1 MFKDIGILHPEPFLR
16 VVGLNLNPAFCEI
29 AYIVSAT
36 SWRFLGAW
44 LVLGFT
50 IKPERSRLHITGMFH
65 TLSDVQRGEAVPLQQ
80 YIDNRDGHLYIGLK
94 SITFAVGWYNI
105 EQGETFSWRSTG
117 GPEEPLNIPPGL
129 YGFVQLQEVLEE
141 ASSSPTHTLEVSRV
155 NGLITLTVA
164 SGREVL
170 LSDGLLM
177 LLGLDDGLG
186 GVWLDA
192 GVYTG
197 DRPVNFAT
205 RQMLWIHL
213 EEINTAENIVDGA
226 PSTLLA
232 SIGLGCHA
240 FGDINTVR
248 MECPE
253 YKRLRDG
260 TVGELKVSIRDASG
274 KAISNHNLPIHITL
288 AVSKH
293 EHLRLRGLPRVSR
306 L

>member
-1 MFKDIGILHPEPFLR
+1 
-16 VVGLNLNPAFCEI
+16 
-29 AYIVSAT
+29 
-36 SWRFLGAW
+36 
-44 LVLGFT
+44 
-50 IKPERSRLHITGMFH
+50 MFH
-65 TLSDVQRGEAVPLQQ
+65 TLSDVQRGEPVPLQQ
-80 YIDNRDGHLYIGLK
+80 CIDNRDGHLYIGLK

-117 GPEEPLNIPPGL
+117 GKEETLNIPPGL
-129 YGFVQLQEVLEE
+129 YGFVQLQETLEG
-141 ASSSPTHTLEVSRV
+141 ASPSATHTLEVSRV

-164 SGREVL
+164 SGWEVL
-170 LSDGLLM
+170 LSDGLLT
-177 LLGLDDGLG
+177 LLGLEDGLG

-192 GVYTG
+192 TSVYTG

-213 EEINTAENIVDGA
+213 EEINTAKNIIDGA

-253 YKRLRDG
+253 YKRLRGG
-260 TVGELKVSIRDASG
+260 TVSELKVSIRDASG
-274 KAISNHNLPIHITL
+274 KAISNQDLPIHVTL
-288 AVSKH
+288 AVVKQ
-293 EHLRLRGLPRVSR
+293 
-306 L
+306 

>member
-1 MFKDIGILHPEPFLR
+1 MFEDIGVLSPEPFLR

-50 IKPERSRLHITGMFH
+50 IKPERIRTHITGMFH
-65 TLSDVQRGEAVPLQQ
+65 MLSDVQRGEAVPLQQ
-80 YIDNRDGHLYIGLK
+80 YIDNRDGDLYNGLK

-117 GPEEPLNIPPGL
+117 GSEETLNIPPGL
-129 YGFVQLQEVLEE
+129 YGFDRLKEVLRGTI
-141 ASSSPTHTLEVSRV
+141 PTHTLTVSRA

-164 SGREVL
+164 PGHRIL
-170 LSDGLLM
+170 LSDGLLT

-186 GVWLDA
+186 GVWLDT

-205 RQMLWIHL
+205 RHMLWIHL
-213 EEINTAENIVDGA
+213 EEINTAENNVDGT
-226 PSTLLA
+226 PSTLLT

-274 KAISNHNLPIHITL
+274 KAISNQDLPIHVTL
-288 AVSKH
+288 AVIKK
-293 EHLRLRGLPRVSR
+293 
-306 L
+306 

>member
-1 MFKDIGILHPEPFLR
+1 
-16 VVGLNLNPAFCEI
+16 
-29 AYIVSAT
+29 
-36 SWRFLGAW
+36 
-44 LVLGFT
+44 
-50 IKPERSRLHITGMFH
+50 MFH
-65 TLSDVQRGEAVPLQQ
+65 TLSNVQRGEAVPLQRC
-80 YIDNRDGHLYIGLK
+80 IDNRDGRLSVGLR
-94 SITFAVGWYNI
+94 SITFAAGWYNI
-105 EQGETFSWRSTG
+105 ERGEKFSWRSTG
-117 GPEEPLNIPPGL
+117 GSEETLNIPPGL
-129 YGFVQLQEVLEE
+129 YGFDRLKEVLKG
-141 ASSSPTHTLEVSRV
+141 ASHTLTVCGE

-164 SGREVL
+164 PGWAIL
-170 LSDGLLM
+170 LSDGFLA

-205 RQMLWIHL
+205 RQMLWVHL

-232 SIGLGCHA
+232 GIVLGRHA

-260 TVGELKVSIRDASG
+260 TVGELKVSIRDASE
-274 KAISNHNLPIHITL
+274 KAISNQDLPIHVTL
-288 AVSKH
+288 EVVRK
-293 EHLRLRGLPRVSR
+293 
-306 L
+306 

>member
-1 MFKDIGILHPEPFLR
+1 M
-16 VVGLNLNPAFCEI
+16 
-29 AYIVSAT
+29 
-36 SWRFLGAW
+36 
-44 LVLGFT
+44 
-50 IKPERSRLHITGMFH
+50 
-65 TLSDVQRGEAVPLQQ
+65 
-80 YIDNRDGHLYIGLK
+80 
-94 SITFAVGWYNI
+94 
-105 EQGETFSWRSTG
+105 
-117 GPEEPLNIPPGL
+117 
-129 YGFVQLQEVLEE
+129 
-141 ASSSPTHTLEVSRV
+141 

-170 LSDGLLM
+170 LSDGLLT

-213 EEINTAENIVDGA
+213 GEINTAENMVDGA

-232 SIGLGCHA
+232 GIGLRCHA

-253 YKRLRDG
+253 YKRLRVG
-260 TVGELKVSIRDASG
+260 RVGELKVSIRDASG
-274 KAISNHNLPIHITL
+274 KAISNHDLPIHITL

-293 EHLRLRGLPRVSR
+293 EHLRLRGLPRD
-306 L
+306 

>member
-1 MFKDIGILHPEPFLR
+1 M
-16 VVGLNLNPAFCEI
+16 
-29 AYIVSAT
+29 
-36 SWRFLGAW
+36 
-44 LVLGFT
+44 
-50 IKPERSRLHITGMFH
+50 
-65 TLSDVQRGEAVPLQQ
+65 
-80 YIDNRDGHLYIGLK
+80 
-94 SITFAVGWYNI
+94 
-105 EQGETFSWRSTG
+105 
-117 GPEEPLNIPPGL
+117 
-129 YGFVQLQEVLEE
+129 
-141 ASSSPTHTLEVSRV
+141 SRV

-170 LSDGLLM
+170 LSDGLLT

-213 EEINTAENIVDGA
+213 GEINTAENMVDGA

-232 SIGLGCHA
+232 GIGLRCHA

-253 YKRLRDG
+253 YKRLRVG
-260 TVGELKVSIRDASG
+260 RVGELKVSIRDASG
-274 KAISNHNLPIHITL
+274 KAISNHDLPIHITL

-293 EHLRLRGLPRVSR
+293 EHLRLRGLPRD
-306 L
+306 